1 MRLRSK
7 AVAEVATVAAAAV
20 AVEAISAT
28 EEPISAV
35 AEAATVAAAAVAV
48 EAISATEEPISAEA
62 ATATIF
68 VMFSSQMNMMILFV
82 SRCSQGHLNQ
92 LHFERKGVLRFTT
105 TELNP
110 SIPADQQTDTILSV
124 LARYEIRDMLAE
136 FRELVTTGARSV
148 AERAA
153 AELEIARDAVNYP
166 QSNKL
171 VILRLARAAYRK
183 VVCPDTPELQSL
195 TDTDALLSV
204 SREEKVAMIMSE
216 CMELTKRAAKI
227 ENRLIQ
233 RHSFLLVLTKIV
245 VAFF

>member
-7 AVAEVATVAAAAV
+7 ATAEKA
-20 AVEAISAT
+20 
-28 EEPISAV
+28 AV

-62 ATATIF
+62 ATIF

-105 TELNP
+105 TELTP

-136 FRELVTTGARSV
+136 FRELITTGARSV

-171 VILRLARAAYRK
+171 VILRLARAAYRR

-204 SREEKVAMIMSE
+204 SREEEAAMIMSE
-216 CMELTKRAAKI
+216 CMELTERAAKI
-227 ENRLIQ
+227 EIRLIQ